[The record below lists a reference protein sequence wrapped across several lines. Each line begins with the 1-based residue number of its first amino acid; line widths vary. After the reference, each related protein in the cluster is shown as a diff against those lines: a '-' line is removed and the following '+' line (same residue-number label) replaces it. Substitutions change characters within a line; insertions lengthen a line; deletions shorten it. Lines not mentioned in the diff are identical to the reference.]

1 MNTLPYTLAEVQV
14 KKPADKVC
22 AVKVFALVDML
33 PYILSKDQ
41 ESLDT
46 PGHLE
51 ARSLD
56 NKFAA
61 TLAKINAKTIDGTV
75 RDIDITGQGTGG
87 QMHTL
92 LDVRVRIMPT
102 Y

>member
-1 MNTLPYTLAEVQV
+1 M
-14 KKPADKVC
+14 
-22 AVKVFALVDML
+22 
-33 PYILSKDQ
+33 
-41 ESLDT
+41 
-46 PGHLE
+46 E
-51 ARSLD
+51 AWSLD

-75 RDIDITGQGTGG
+75 RDIDAKAVVDRKTD
-87 QMHTL
+87 TL

>member
-1 MNTLPYTLAEVQV
+1 M
-14 KKPADKVC
+14 K
-22 AVKVFALVDML
+22 
-33 PYILSKDQ
+33 
-41 ESLDT
+41 
-46 PGHLE
+46 

-61 TLAKINAKTIDGTV
+61 TLPKINAKTIDGTV
-75 RDIDITGQGTGG
+75 RDIEAKALVDKKTD
-87 QMHTL
+87 TL

>member
-1 MNTLPYTLAEVQV
+1 MQ
-14 KKPADKVC
+14 
-22 AVKVFALVDML
+22 
-33 PYILSKDQ
+33 
-41 ESLDT
+41 
-46 PGHLE
+46 

-56 NKFAA
+56 NNFAA

-75 RDIDITGQGTGG
+75 RDIEAKALVDKKTD
-87 QMHTL
+87 TL

>member
-1 MNTLPYTLAEVQV
+1 MQ
-14 KKPADKVC
+14 
-22 AVKVFALVDML
+22 
-33 PYILSKDQ
+33 
-41 ESLDT
+41 
-46 PGHLE
+46 

-75 RDIDITGQGTGG
+75 RDIEAKALV
-87 QMHTL
+87 HKKL

>member
-1 MNTLPYTLAEVQV
+1 MQ
-14 KKPADKVC
+14 
-22 AVKVFALVDML
+22 
-33 PYILSKDQ
+33 
-41 ESLDT
+41 
-46 PGHLE
+46 

-61 TLAKINAKTIDGTV
+61 TLAKIKATTIDGTV
-75 RDIDITGQGTGG
+75 RDMEAKALVDKKTD
-87 QMHTL
+87 TL